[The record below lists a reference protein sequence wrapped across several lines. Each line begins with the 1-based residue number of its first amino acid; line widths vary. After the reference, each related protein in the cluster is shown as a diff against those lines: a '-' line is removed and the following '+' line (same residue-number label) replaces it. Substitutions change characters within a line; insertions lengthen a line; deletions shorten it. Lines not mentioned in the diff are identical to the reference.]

1 MKKYIILTI
10 LALYTVCTFAQ
21 TNNTSQRPFLT
32 PEGKASYF
40 FGLNVG
46 DQNGFLNGFKYKFYF
61 RNPRFL
67 LLPEVF
73 LGAAKNT
80 IFGANANVAFLLTK
94 ASRFFFTPYIGAGA
108 GLNKIDRF
116 KFDGNLLVGTYM
128 RVKNGSMFLEYTSRN
143 FCENNQLIFGY
154 RVTISFD

>member
-1 MKKYIILTI
+1 M
-10 LALYTVCTFAQ
+10 LALYATFAYAQ
-21 TNNTSQRPFLT
+21 TDSIAGNISSRRPFLRA
-32 PEGKASYF
+32 EGKASYF

-67 LLPEVF
+67 LLPDVF

-80 IFGANANVAFLLTK
+80 IFGANANAAFLLTK
-94 ASRFFFTPYIGAGA
+94 VNKFFFTPYIGGGA
-108 GLNKIDRF
+108 GLNKIDKF
-116 KFDGNLLVGTYM
+116 KFDVNLLVGTYI
-128 RVKNGSMFLEYTSRN
+128 RVKNGSMFLEYTSRS
-143 FCENNQLIFGY
+143 FGENNQLVLGY